1 MMFSGDTTVLVIAA
15 HPDDEVL
22 GVGGT
27 IRRHVD
33 AGASVH
39 ILIVTEGTTAQ
50 YDDAAIIEQKRT
62 QARESAGILGVGHEE
77 GGGSIRFGEC
87 PDMRLDTL
95 AHTELNA
102 IIEDAIAAVEPDTV
116 YTHTASGL
124 NEDHR
129 QIHHSTLVAARPH
142 SGVAD
147 IYGYFVGSSTE
158 WAPST
163 PGFDPRLFVTID
175 ETIETKIEALAC
187 YATEIR
193 PYPHPRSPKR
203 VREYAAYFGGHVGAR
218 YAEAF
223 EVVRTRR

>member
-1 MMFSGDTTVLVIAA
+1 MFSGDSTVLVIAA

-27 IRRHVD
+27 IRRHAD
-33 AGASVH
+33 AGDSVH
-39 ILIVTEGTTAQ
+39 ILVVTEGTTAQ
-50 YDDAAIIEQKRT
+50 YDDAAIIEQKRA
-62 QARESAGILGVGHEE
+62 QVRESGSILGVDDTQ
-77 GGGSIRFGEC
+77 FADL
-87 PDMRLDTL
+87 PDMQLDTI

-102 IIEDAIAAVEPDTV
+102 VLEDAITAVQPDTI

-129 QIHHSTLVAARPH
+129 LIHRSTLVAARPH
-142 SGVAD
+142 SGVTD
-147 IYGYFVGSSTE
+147 IYSYFVGSSSE
-158 WAPST
+158 WSPST
-163 PGFDPRLFVTID
+163 PEFDPRMFVNID
-175 ETIETKIEALAC
+175 ETIETKIEAMEC
-187 YATEIR
+187 YATELR

>member
-1 MMFSGDTTVLVIAA
+1 MFSGDSTVLVIAA

-27 IRRHVD
+27 IRRHAD
-33 AGASVH
+33 AGDSVH
-39 ILIVTEGTTAQ
+39 ILVVTEGTTAQ
-50 YDDAAIIEQKRT
+50 YDDATIIEQKRA
-62 QARESAGILGVGHEE
+62 QVRESGSILGVDDTQ
-77 GGGSIRFGEC
+77 FADL
-87 PDMRLDTL
+87 PDMQLDTI

-102 IIEDAIAAVEPDTV
+102 VLEDAITAVQPDTV

-129 QIHHSTLVAARPH
+129 QIQHSTLVAARPY
-142 SGVAD
+142 SGVTD
-147 IYGYFVGSSTE
+147 IYSYFVGSSSE

-163 PGFDPRLFVTID
+163 PRFDPRMFVSID
-175 ETIETKIEALAC
+175 DTIETKIEALEC
-187 YATEIR
+187 YATELR